1 MTSEIKFND
10 ELLNT
15 FCKEHNLD
23 ILEKTDIS
31 EFKCNVKLTGK
42 CNTENCTNFFNKNF
56 NTLYKTRYAFKKS

>member
-31 EFKCNVKLTGK
+31 EFRATRILNADFISKK
-42 CNTENCTNFFNKNF
+42 NTS
-56 NTLYKTRYAFKKS
+56 ASS